1 MDTKIIKMKEELIND
16 FKKDCPDASYST
28 ILELKMRLD
37 GLDDND
43 IELLFSCLEKQ
54 EVENVRY

>member
-1 MDTKIIKMKEELIND
+1 MDTKIIKMKRELIDD
-16 FKKDCPDASYST
+16 FKKMYPNASYST

-54 EVENVRY
+54 EVENARY